1 MASLKPIDFMFLGP
15 VYRIKPADVRAA
27 VDRLLS
33 IEPGHRDSG
42 QIVVGYCRATD
53 EIRDQIDNLL
63 QIIPRDG
70 GYEVL

>member
-1 MASLKPIDFMFLGP
+1 MTSLKPIDYMFLGP
-15 VYRIKPADVRAA
+15 VYRIKSAEVRAA
-27 VDRLLS
+27 VDRLLG
-33 IEPGHRDSG
+33 IDPGHRDSG

-63 QIIPRDG
+63 QIKPREG